1 MGMRLAARRVGSTP
15 RVFARLIAEA
25 GVAQPEYTPPT
36 LEGVVLVLTEAQQ
49 PHIEQGVLSVA
60 AEIENENT
68 LTF

>member
-1 MGMRLAARRVGSTP
+1 MGMRLAARRVGRTP
-15 RVFARLIAEA
+15 RVFARLITEA

-36 LEGVVLVLTEAQQ
+36 FGDGVLVLTEAQQ

-60 AEIENENT
+60 AEIEINT

>member
-1 MGMRLAARRVGSTP
+1 MGMRLAARRVGRTP
-15 RVFARLIAEA
+15 RVFARLITEA

-36 LEGVVLVLTEAQQ
+36 LEGAVLVLTEAQQ

-60 AEIENENT
+60 AEIENNT

>member
-1 MGMRLAARRVGSTP
+1 MRLAARRVGRTP

-25 GVAQPEYTPPT
+25 GVVSTPPT
-36 LEGVVLVLTEAQQ
+36 LEGAVLVLTEAQQ
-49 PHIEQGVLSVA
+49 AHIEQGVLSLA